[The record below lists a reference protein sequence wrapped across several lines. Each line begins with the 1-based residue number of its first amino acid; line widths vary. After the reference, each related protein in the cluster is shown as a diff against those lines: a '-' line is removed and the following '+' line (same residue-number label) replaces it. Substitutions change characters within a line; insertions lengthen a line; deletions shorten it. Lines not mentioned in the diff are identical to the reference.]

1 MWSTFC
7 TGTSDRSRYPGY
19 YFLGFA
25 ENDKQE
31 VKYYLLSPLKAFFR
45 SLVKVQPFFVKK
57 DIGKYDSLKALIE
70 GEFKGAKMMKL
81 IVFYEKIRTNGRG
94 TIRIDKI
101 LCDHLYEISQDY
113 LILQTKNAS
122 KKSDLFS
129 LTSSGVGL
137 VLTALGAVFL
147 GNDVKVRATLQSTFN
162 FKWDMSDTHS
172 SNELR

>member
-1 MWSTFC
+1 
-7 TGTSDRSRYPGY
+7 
-19 YFLGFA
+19 
-25 ENDKQE
+25 
-31 VKYYLLSPLKAFFR
+31 
-45 SLVKVQPFFVKK
+45 
-57 DIGKYDSLKALIE
+57 
-70 GEFKGAKMMKL
+70 MMKL

-162 FKWDMSDTHS
+162 FK
-172 SNELR
+172 